1 MGHQLNIKNP
11 ETSALAAE
19 LAQLTGESVT
29 AAVTQALRERL
40 QRERA
45 ERERRAE
52 EVEARVAK
60 VMSLAREIVA
70 HLEPGTTSDT
80 NWLYDDEG
88 FPK

>member
-11 ETSALAAE
+11 ETCALAAE

-45 ERERRAE
+45 EHQRREE
-52 EVEARVAK
+52 DVEARVAK
-60 VMSLAREIVA
+60 VMTLAREIVA
-70 HLEPGTTSDT
+70 HVEPGTTSDT
-80 NWLYDDEG
+80 NWLYDEAG
-88 FPK
+88 FPR